1 MTEQQFQEYQEVNS
15 ELDEIQRFLCSCGHE
30 MRGKWNVVR
39 CSFRIGFNK
48 RKLAL
53 KKKDSVTDWMFYP
66 SEELQ
71 NRIVKCIEEYAK
83 EKKKYME
90 SI

>member
-15 ELDEIQRFLCSCGHE
+15 ELDEIQRFLCSCGNE
-30 MRGKWNVVR
+30 MRYKWHAFR

-48 RKLAL
+48 KKLVL
-53 KKKDSVTDWMFYP
+53 QKKDSVTDWMFYP

-71 NRIVKCIEEYAK
+71 SRIVNCIEEYTK